1 MGWLFRKSVKVAPG
15 VRANVSKSGVSVSVG
30 VRGAH
35 VTRGKN
41 GVTTSVGV
49 PGTGLYHRSY
59 SSYSKL
65 EAEKE
70 RKADAA
76 RVASVQQKEALKRH
90 PFLMVLS
97 AICCAMVPLS
107 IIIPPIPWWVM
118 FPSGI
123 VGIGLYCKAHD

>member
-15 VRANVSKSGVSVSVG
+15 VRANVS
-30 VRGAH
+30 
-35 VTRGKN
+35 
-41 GVTTSVGV
+41 
-49 PGTGLYHRSY
+49 GTGLYHRSY

-65 EAEKE
+65 ETEKE
-70 RKADAA
+70 RRADRVRGASA
-76 RVASVQQKEALKRH
+76 REKEGFKRH

-118 FPSGI
+118 FPCGI
-123 VGIGLYCKAHD
+123 VGVYLYCKACG

>member
-1 MGWLFRKSVKVAPG
+1 MGWLFRRSVKVAPG

-30 VRGAH
+30 VRGAR

-41 GVTTSVGV
+41 GVTTTVGV

-65 EAEKE
+65 QAEKE

-76 RVASVQQKEALKRH
+76 RVASARQQEGFRRH

-97 AICCAMVPLS
+97 AICMALVPLS
-107 IIIPPIPWWVM
+107 IIIPPIPWWTM
-118 FPSGI
+118 FPCGMAGI
-123 VGIGLYCKAHD
+123 YLYCKACS